1 MLWIRD
7 DEEPDPSTGG
17 NIQSFFL
24 YQSTYLLCVG
34 PRAACSSQA
43 KEQGMDPRLC
53 GTSTFM
59 EGVLGASLL
68 QSSLPWRRSF
78 YGAITALVQ
87 SPVQQAVLKLMV
99 ARG

>member
-1 MLWIRD
+1 
-7 DEEPDPSTGG
+7 
-17 NIQSFFL
+17 
-24 YQSTYLLCVG
+24 
-34 PRAACSSQA
+34 
-43 KEQGMDPRLC
+43 MDPRLC